1 MTTPIE
7 RVKTDK
13 APAPI
18 GPYEQAVRAGELIF
32 ASGQVAIDPAT
43 GKMIEGDVAAQSR
56 RILENLKAVLEAG
69 GSSLGRVVKV
79 TVYLTDMADF
89 PRVNEVYAEYLGAAK
104 PARATVAV
112 KALPA
117 GAAVEM
123 DAVAV
128 RGA

>member
-1 MTTPIE
+1 MTAPIE
-7 RVKTDK
+7 RVKTDQ

-18 GPYEQAVRAGELIF
+18 GPYEQAVRVGDLLF

-56 RILENLKAVLEAG
+56 RVLENLKAVLEAG

-89 PRVNEVYAEYLGAAK
+89 PRVNEVYAQYLGAAK